1 MDFLRAFFKCSSR
14 NPHPVQNTNMNLTK
28 FKSIIV
34 LTFQF
39 IIFNETFK
47 MFVLCHISFCV
58 LKCTK
63 STAVY
68 HWKGHFDKNV
78 KMNYISHVLKNFRRY
93 HSFFRAT
100 IYVSRVSHTIND
112 FAIVRPCENGFK
124 SPRFNQFNC
133 FQMILIA
140 WVGELVQIRI
150 SSYAMGVP

>member
-1 MDFLRAFFKCSSR
+1 
-14 NPHPVQNTNMNLTK
+14 
-28 FKSIIV
+28 
-34 LTFQF
+34 
-39 IIFNETFK
+39 
-47 MFVLCHISFCV
+47 
-58 LKCTK
+58 
-63 STAVY
+63 
-68 HWKGHFDKNV
+68 
-78 KMNYISHVLKNFRRY
+78 MNYISRVLKNFRRY

-150 SSYAMGVP
+150 SSFAMGFPWNMANSCKYEKKNKQLWRFLIRNTFKKIRLGPIYLQFLLKFPLFILSRSVYSFLKKSQFSKKNSPFYFIESGNLSGN